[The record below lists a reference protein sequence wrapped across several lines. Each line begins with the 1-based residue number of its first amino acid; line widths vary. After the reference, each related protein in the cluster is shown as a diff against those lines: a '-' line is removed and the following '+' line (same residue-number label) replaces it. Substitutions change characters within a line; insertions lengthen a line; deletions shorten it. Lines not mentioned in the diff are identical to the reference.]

1 MTSSLVLIALLTF
14 NNFILCKGQDNVT
27 DNVNV
32 NININVNTE
41 MKREMDTMRKEITR
55 LTERLRTVEDNL
67 SSEFYGCGSSI
78 TMTTL

>member
-1 MTSSLVLIALLTF
+1 MTSSLVLIAFLTF

-41 MKREMDTMRKEITR
+41 MKRQIETMRQEIAR
-55 LTERLRTVEDNL
+55 LTERQRAVEDML
-67 SSEFYGCGSSI
+67 SGKFFC
-78 TMTTL
+78 L